1 MTSNFAQPD
10 TKTQQGIEGVD
21 YTAPGKLV
29 LANFDIDSALAE
41 STEISL
47 WELSN
52 YLAVEWWLIKYKPRL
67 NDTNLEQVRGYIEG
81 FHHLCE
87 VEEWEKAS
95 QLFTAHL
102 NNTNEELHCQLNIW
116 GYYHESLEI
125 CQRLLSK
132 LNNKLNTVILNT
144 LGDSYNELCNYTQAI
159 ECYQQI
165 LEISGSIKYC
175 HLKGVISVNL
185 GCIYHDIG
193 DYNKAIEYIMRGL
206 NIAQEIKDIEGESCA
221 LANLGN
227 VYEALAE
234 HDMAIDCY
242 HKALKIVI
250 EISDKRAEN
259 NILVNL
265 GNAYFSIENYELAI
279 NYLHQGLVIAQKS
292 QERAAESHALGNLG
306 NVYDALEDYNRA
318 IDCYEKS
325 LVISREIGSRSS
337 ESETL
342 CNLGITLMYVGQ
354 HSNAMKHFQESLEVC
369 REIDNY
375 YTAAFVYK
383 NLAEISYESERN
395 DLAHTFCNQ
404 ALVIATKLGIPLAKE
419 CEDLKKKCVRKSS
432 IKML

>member
-21 YTAPGKLV
+21 YTAFGKLV

-52 YLAVEWWLIKYKPRL
+52 YSAVEWWLIKYKARQ

-87 VEEWEKAS
+87 LEEWEKAS
-95 QLFTAHL
+95 QIFLSKID
-102 NNTNEELHCQLNIW
+102 NNEELHSQLNAW
-116 GYYHESLEI
+116 GYYHESINI
-125 CQRLLSK
+125 CQRILGK
-132 LNNKLNTVILNT
+132 LNIKSNTVFLNT
-144 LGDSYNELCNYTQAI
+144 LGNSYNELCNYTQATD
-159 ECYQQI
+159 CYQQI
-165 LEISGSIKYC
+165 LQISARIKDYK
-175 HLKGVISVNL
+175 LKGVVSVNL
-185 GCIYHDIG
+185 GTLYHDIG
-193 DYNKAIEYIMRGL
+193 DYDKALKYIIQGL
-206 NIAQEIKDIEGESCA
+206 SIAQEIEDIKGESCA

-227 VYEALAE
+227 VYEALAK
-234 HDMAIDCY
+234 HDTAINYY

-250 EISDKRAEN
+250 EISDKRAES

-265 GNAYFSIENYELAI
+265 GNAYFSLENYELAI
-279 NYLHQGLVIAQKS
+279 NYLYQGLVIAQKR

-318 IDCYEKS
+318 IDCYEKN
-325 LVISREIGSRSS
+325 LVISQEIGDRLS

-354 HSNAMKHFQESLEVC
+354 YSNAMKHFQESLEIC

-404 ALVIATKLGIPLAKE
+404 ALAISTKLGIPLAKE
-419 CEDLKKKCVRKSS
+419 CEDLKKKLCS
-432 IKML
+432 